1 MYNINR
7 FAIEIFS
14 KMVHVENQN
23 NYDCNELDVKL
34 NEDCI
39 TVTGVCRNKYCGRYS
54 NEDTQYI
61 YYDEL
66 TQECVDYLL
75 SLSDKYE
82 TNFLTLYLE

>member
-1 MYNINR
+1 MDK
-7 FAIEIFS
+7 FAIEIIN
-14 KMVHVENQN
+14 KMEYQELQN
-23 NYDCNELDVKL
+23 NWDCNELDVTL

-39 TVTGVCRNKYCGRYS
+39 TVTSVCRNEYGGRYS
-54 NEDTQYI
+54 NEDTQDI

-82 TNFLTLYLE
+82 TNFLTLDLK